1 MNFSWEKLEL
11 ADFDAAVV
19 ASCKGVEGIVA
30 DGDRDVRPDWC
41 REARR
46 ASFLYL
52 WRYILSLASRSCRTI
67 LSLKSEALLPAFLPC
82 GYDVDLV
89 AKDIRQ
95 IVGLCREHPL
105 DATGKVQGV
114 YAICKSHSFLC
125 FRKQFTKFAL
135 DFKTIWPKI
144 DFSAIEPAEVTIFHS
159 RVIPPA
165 CRTSSWYE
173 HKQVR
178 NLSGYRGRTP
188 LSVVQRLGAFR
199 PAIRRD

>member
-1 MNFSWEKLEL
+1 MEL

-30 DGDRDVRPDWC
+30 DGDRDVRPD
-41 REARR
+41 R
-46 ASFLYL
+46 AEKRAEPPSVLVEKHPVVGVKVVL
-52 WRYILSLASRSCRTI
+52 DNPVAE
-67 LSLKSEALLPAFLPC
+67 SEAFLPAFLPC

-159 RVIPPA
+159 RVIPPV